1 MKRINGLSAAAVA
14 VVVLVS
20 SSAFADWRSQNET
33 SRDRDRGGWSDR
45 GTYRDNE
52 RVTLEGKIRSMDRR
66 GDGYR
71 VELDRGNY
79 SFFVPERHLRNR
91 GRDLRVGVSIRLGGV
106 FRGGSIFVD
115 AVDFLGGGGYGGGY
129 YDSRAENFLRGTV
142 ERIDFR
148 RDTIVLRDQQTGRFV
163 TVDMRGADRR
173 ARSVDLEDL
182 RRGDFVSLSGDW
194 RGGGVVFFAD
204 RVESVNSGRGR
215 R

>member
-1 MKRINGLSAAAVA
+1 MKRINGLSAAVAA

-33 SRDRDRGGWSDR
+33 SRDRDRGRQSDR
-45 GTYRDNE
+45 GGYRDNE
-52 RVTLEGKIRSMDRR
+52 RVTLEGKVRSFDRR
-66 GDGYR
+66 NDGYR
-71 VELDRGNY
+71 VQLDRGNH

-115 AVDFLGGGGYGGGY
+115 AVDYPGGGY
-129 YDSRAENFLRGTV
+129 YDRSNDVLRGVV
-142 ERIDFR
+142 ERVDFR
-148 RDTIVLRDQQTGRFV
+148 RDTLVLRDQATGRHV

-173 ARSVDLEDL
+173 NRSVDLEDL
-182 RRGDFVSLSGDW
+182 RRGDLVALSGDW
-194 RGGGVVFFAD
+194 VRGGVFSAY

-215 R
+215 RW